1 MKLNQMCKILWTHL
15 DAKPRISFCILNCL
29 LLAPF
34 LVLHAG
40 EIVVDGDTQISS
52 YDASTTLTVNSG
64 TATLL
69 PRSQR
74 GYRHYR
80 FKAERP
86 YGASANY
93 VAFSE
98 IRLYNGATD
107 VTSARSGYTIA
118 YSSEW
123 DDSGSHFFWGKK
135 FGDSSS
141 SDYLHGFSKVLDG
154 DLTTDVAAADGKPSA
169 SAETRDKVW
178 IRIDFAN
185 PQLVTSY
192 DWARSDYWFSSS
204 DTKLPDPA
212 DWRFQGS
219 DDGETWTDLD
229 VHTGFLMP
237 APANN
242 RAAWA
247 GPFACSFTNGVCEV
261 GVINMAEGTEVALST
276 DALRVGAISGGTLTL
291 SSGAALSLDDGA
303 KVLRTTIPSG
313 TIVKTGTGTAEIEGD
328 TSFGGALAVA
338 GGTLRFSGSGG
349 NTDKFY
355 RFTFTQTSGKEKLKF
370 GRILFYDANGA
381 RTGAGSYTEVQD
393 VAAKELSA
401 GQIGYSSTYTFEGS
415 NTPRHLLKGDTNW
428 PALGLD
434 KIDGSAANLTG
445 ANGLSFQF
453 VVRLLDGTAPVKS
466 YLFQAANWG
475 GDKWFAPVKW
485 TVESSPDGVTWRTV
499 DAVTAATPTG
509 NADWTLWNG
518 GIPWGFS
525 NRNAPAG
532 TAFLPAATVSVANG
546 AWLDLCGSQTTQIG
560 NLAIDVTAGAGT
572 VDIVTPVQ
580 GGCLYLYNLG
590 SWTIDEPL
598 PITME
603 SVVYPQTFEGWS
615 VFVDST
621 RKARRVIYRN
631 DGLYLQKHGFIL
643 SFR

>member
-1 MKLNQMCKILWTHL
+1 MNLQTLTT
-15 DAKPRISFCILNCL
+15 AT
-29 LLAPF
+29 LA
-34 LVLHAG
+34 LAAAG
-40 EIVVDGDTQISS
+40 LSAATEIVVNGDTDISS
-52 YDASTTLTVNSG
+52 TDANTVLTVNSG

-80 FKAERP
+80 FKVERP

-123 DDSGSHFFWGKK
+123 DDSGSHFLWGKK

-141 SDYLHGFSKVLDG
+141 SEYLHGYSKVLDG

-192 DWARSDYWFSSS
+192 DWARSDYYYKFS

-219 DDGETWTDLD
+219 DDGTAWTDLD

-237 APANN
+237 APANS

-247 GPFACSFTNGVCEV
+247 GPFACSYTNGVCEV
-261 GVINMAEGTEVALST
+261 GAINMAEGTEVALST
-276 DALRVGAISGGTLTL
+276 DELHVGAISGGTLTL

-303 KVLRTTIPSG
+303 TVSQTTIPSG
-313 TIVKTGTGTAEIEGD
+313 TIVKTGTGSAEIEGD
-328 TSFGGALAVA
+328 TSFAGALAVA
-338 GGTLRFSGSGG
+338 GGTLRFSGTGG
-349 NTDKFY
+349 NEDEFY
-355 RFTFTQTSGKEKLKF
+355 RFTFTQTYGQQQIRL
-370 GRILFYDANGA
+370 GRIVFYDANGE
-381 RTGAGSYTEVQD
+381 RTGYGSYTEVTD
-393 VAAKELSA
+393 IAAKDLTA
-401 GQIGYSSTYTFEGS
+401 GQIGYSSSYVFNDYE
-415 NTPRHLLKGDTNW
+415 TPNRLFLENLTSDRKCMLKTIGGTT
-428 PALGLD
+428 
-434 KIDGSAANLTG
+434 ANLTG
-445 ANGLSFQF
+445 GNGLSFQF
-453 VVRLLDGTAPVKS
+453 VVRMRQGTTPIAS
-466 YLFQAANWG
+466 YLFESANYSASSANRWCS
-475 GDKWFAPVKW
+475 PVKW
-485 TVESSPDGVTWRTV
+485 TVESSPDGETWRTV
-499 DAVTAATPTG
+499 DSVTAGTPE

-518 GIPWGFS
+518 GVPWEFS

-532 TAFLPAATVSVANG
+532 TAFLPAATVSVADG
-546 AWLDLCGSQTTQIG
+546 ARLDLCGSQTTQIG

-572 VDIVTPVQ
+572 IDIFNPAAS
-580 GGCLYLYNLG
+580 GNLYLSNLG
-590 SWTIDEPL
+590 SWSNESPL
-598 PITME
+598 PITLE
-603 SVVYPQTFEGWS
+603 SVLNPEALAGWS
-615 VFVDST
+615 VYIDGA
-621 RKARRVIYRN
+621 RKSRRVTLRN
-631 DGLYLQKHGFIL
+631 GSLYFANEATVL
-643 SFR
+643 SVR